1 MTFSGIP
8 AIIATLL
15 PFAGKA
21 AGKAE
26 YIFLGKVFFMK
37 KYLVR
42 GLACALAAASIL
54 SLCACS
60 SGEKQDESTAPRS
73 SSVSSSSSVSDSV
86 SAPASSAVS
95 TPAES
100 STDDEGLF
108 ASVEELINTD
118 VMQEEIGEL
127 KSTLAE
133 EDMDVEVKAE
143 GNTMVIAFDLSN
155 VPDLDE
161 DTAAAAA
168 ELLATS
174 MDSVFEEMAQELASG
189 IAADD
194 TAVEARFLMN
204 GEVIYSQE
212 YSA

>member
-1 MTFSGIP
+1 
-8 AIIATLL
+8 
-15 PFAGKA
+15 
-21 AGKAE
+21 
-26 YIFLGKVFFMK
+26 MK

-54 SLCACS
+54 SLCACG
-60 SGEKQDESTAPRS
+60 SGEKQDKS
-73 SSVSSSSSVSDSV
+73 SAVPSSSSVSGSV
-86 SAPASSAVS
+86 STPASSAVS

-100 STDDEGLF
+100 STADEGLF

-118 VMQEEIGEL
+118 EMQAEIGEL
-127 KSTLAE
+127 KSTMAE
-133 EDMDVEVKAE
+133 EDMDVEIKAE

-155 VPDLDE
+155 VPDMDE

-174 MDSVFEEMAQELASG
+174 MDSVFEEMAQELASS
-189 IAADD
+189 IAAED

-204 GEVIYSQE
+204 GKEIYSQE